1 MKRRIISSSIDE
13 GRVMRKKTVNAAEG
27 QSKGQEAFDESIDN
41 LQSNFDYVVEGLEKL
56 SRDGGEGQS
65 QALQIVLEANT
76 AIEGI
81 IQKIA
86 AVITQ

>member
-1 MKRRIISSSIDE
+1 MKRKFTK
-13 GRVMRKKTVNAAEG
+13 VPVTAAEG

-41 LQSNFDYVVEGLEKL
+41 LGANFDYLVDGLEKL

-65 QALQIVLEANT
+65 QALQLVLEANT

-86 AVITQ
+86 SAITQ

>member
-1 MKRRIISSSIDE
+1 MKRMVITASRRNSK
-13 GRVMRKKTVNAAEG
+13 VVAAEG
-27 QSKGQEAFDESIDN
+27 QSKGQEAFDESIAN
-41 LQSNFDYVVEGLEKL
+41 LDANFDYLVDGLEKL

-65 QALQIVLEANT
+65 QALQLVLEANT

-86 AVITQ
+86 SAITQ

>member
-1 MKRRIISSSIDE
+1 MKRIIISSTIDE
-13 GRVMRKKTVNAAEG
+13 GRVMRQRVNAAEG

-65 QALQIVLEANT
+65 QALQLVLEANT